1 VKKKPALIIIFGID
15 GCGKTTQAKLLQELL
30 EKEGYSVG
38 YAWSRRELF
47 LLKPFVTFVKRFIL
61 REKDRIEGEKHDEI
75 TQGRHSF
82 FSHLLIQKAWFW
94 VSLIEY
100 RILLSWRVFRPNK
113 RKDVLVCDR
122 YLPDAI
128 VDIAVNYNCDT
139 EGLQKLL
146 RHSLVRCFPKST
158 LSFFIDIPGELG
170 AARKSD
176 GTSVDYLRKRV
187 KFYQSAAREVDAVSI
202 DGTKTA
208 EIIAKEIQ
216 KITIRKLHERA
227 Q

>member
-1 VKKKPALIIIFGID
+1 VKKKPELVVIFGID
-15 GCGKTTQAKLLQELL
+15 GCGKTTQGKLLQERL
-30 EKEGYSVG
+30 KKAGYSVG

-82 FSHLLIQKAWFW
+82 FSHLFIQKAWFW

-100 RILLSWRVFRPNK
+100 RILLFWRVFRPS
-113 RKDVLVCDR
+113 RLKDVLVCDR

-139 EGLQKLL
+139 ESLQKLL
-146 RHSLVRCFPKST
+146 CHPLVRCFPKST

-176 GTSVDYLRKRV
+176 GTSVHYLRKRV
-187 KFYQSAAREVDAVSI
+187 DLYQSTAREINAASI
-202 DGTKTA
+202 DGTKPV

-216 KITIRKLHERA
+216 EITLRQLRGRVE
-227 Q
+227 